1 MSIFK
6 SVNNGTGII
15 VTCDCGCDEGLR
27 FKVDKLNPDCYCI
40 MTYTNGAFY
49 REQNDTV
56 WKGISKKL
64 KKIWAIIRN
73 KDYYYS
79 EIIMTKEEF
88 DDFRKYLIMV
98 DILDEHG
105 DEVLNNLKEE

>member
-6 SVNNGTGII
+6 NVNDETEMI
-15 VTCDCGCDEGLR
+15 VTCNCGCDEGLR
-27 FKVDKLNPDCYCI
+27 FKVDKLDHDCYCV

-56 WKGISKKL
+56 WKVISKKM

-88 DDFRKYLIMV
+88 NDFRRYLVTIENA
-98 DILDEHG
+98 DALW
-105 DEVLNNLKEE
+105 